1 MDIERKNLLRD
12 WFVEELQKRGAK
24 KYDWNFYIRIPINK
38 ELCKEVEVVFSLAG
52 PEEIK
57 IGMKIF
63 DRVFEKELGVYD
75 LMSIG
80 DKNLG
85 FRGFILSIIESML
98 LDISRHILIECDEK
112 IK

>member
-1 MDIERKNLLRD
+1 
-12 WFVEELQKRGAK
+12 
-24 KYDWNFYIRIPINK
+24 
-38 ELCKEVEVVFSLAG
+38 
-52 PEEIK
+52 
-57 IGMKIF
+57 MKIF

-98 LDISRHILIECDEK
+98 LDISRHILIECNEK